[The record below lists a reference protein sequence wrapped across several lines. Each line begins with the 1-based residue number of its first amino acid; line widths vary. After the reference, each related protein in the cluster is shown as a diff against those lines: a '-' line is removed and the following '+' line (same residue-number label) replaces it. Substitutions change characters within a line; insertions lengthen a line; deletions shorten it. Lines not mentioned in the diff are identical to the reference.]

1 MSHPTF
7 YDQAPRIR
15 MHDPLAA
22 LLGASDDGL
31 LEYSYLDA
39 VRLAG
44 HSCPTVA
51 GAFLVARS
59 ATMALF
65 PDGPA
70 IRGEIDVRM
79 PAPEAEGTNGV
90 IAQVLTLVTGA
101 AAANGFHGIG
111 GHFVRQ
117 HLLRF
122 SDVSHASA
130 IGFRRRDNAAAVS
143 VELDLRSIPAPPNLR
158 ELLAAAI
165 DPAASTAQRAEFA
178 RVWQERVRTLLLEH
192 ADDPEVLRVTRI
204 PCN

>member
-1 MSHPTF
+1 MNYPDF
-7 YDQAPRIR
+7 YDRVPRISMR
-15 MHDPLAA
+15 DPLAA
-22 LLGASDDGL
+22 LLGAFDDGL

-51 GAFLVARS
+51 GAYLVAR
-59 ATMALF
+59 AAMKALF

-79 PAPEAEGTNGV
+79 PAPETDGTTGV

-117 HLLRF
+117 NLLRF
-122 SDVSHASA
+122 SDVSDASA
-130 IGFRRRDNAAAVS
+130 IGFRRRDNAVAVS
-143 VELDLRSIPAPPNLR
+143 VELDLRSVPAPSNLR
-158 ELLAAAI
+158 QLLALAI
-165 DPAASTAQRAEFA
+165 DPVSSAAQRDTFVQ
-178 RVWQERVRTLLLEH
+178 VWQGRVRTLLLDH
-192 ADDPEVLRVTRI
+192 ADDPDVLRVTPIR
-204 PCN
+204 

>member
-59 ATMALF
+59 ATIALF

-70 IRGEIDVRM
+70 IRGEIEVRM

-143 VELDLRSIPAPPNLR
+143 VELDLRSIPAPPSRCLPSSIIR
-158 ELLAAAI
+158 SWRAGGAIGSRSTTGLPAHGSLARSATPSGSIAKASI
-165 DPAASTAQRAEFA
+165 ASTG
-178 RVWQERVRTLLLEH
+178 
-192 ADDPEVLRVTRI
+192 P
-204 PCN
+204 

>member
-1 MSHPTF
+1 MNYPKF
-7 YDQAPRIR
+7 YDRAPRISMR
-15 MHDPLAA
+15 DPLAA

-51 GAFLVARS
+51 GAYLVAR
-59 ATMALF
+59 AAMKALF
-65 PDGPA
+65 TDGPA
-70 IRGEIDVRM
+70 TRGEIDVRM
-79 PAPEAEGTNGV
+79 PAPETDGTTGV

-117 HLLRF
+117 NLLRF
-122 SDVSHASA
+122 SDVSDASA

-143 VELDLRSIPAPPNLR
+143 VELDLRSVPAPSNLR
-158 ELLAAAI
+158 QLLALAI
-165 DPAASTAQRAEFA
+165 DPVSSAAQRDAFA
-178 RVWQERVRTLLLEH
+178 QAWQGRVRTLLLDH
-192 ADDPEVLRVTRI
+192 ADDPDVLRVTPIR
-204 PCN
+204 